1 MSEDNKVM
9 VKAIRP
15 FEGEEGFK
23 NSESEAFPVSRQ
35 RAADLKANGL
45 VEEVGAKAAKHDEKS
60 AEAPDN
66 KAAPAPANKAA
77 AKPANK

>member
-1 MSEDNKVM
+1 MNEENKVT

-23 NSESEAFPVSRQ
+23 NSDSAPFSVTRH
-35 RAADLKANGL
+35 RAADLKANHL
-45 VEEVGAKAAKHDEKS
+45 VEEVGEKAAAKHEDKS
-60 AEAPDN
+60 APT
-66 KAAPAPANKAA
+66 PANKAA